1 MIYGNNFDTKNNK
14 QFLEFFIK
22 NNQNKR
28 DDKLS
33 DVKRQFKE
41 YGKIGKDNFE
51 NTFYKY
57 DYNHQRSIKYTG
69 DKQVEKGRKAFK
81 TSRFKT
87 DLPHLKKDQQM
98 IKII

>member
-33 DVKRQFKE
+33 DVKKELKQF
-41 YGKIGKDNFE
+41 GRVGNDIFE

-69 DKQVEKGRKAFK
+69 DKQIEKGRKAFK